1 MKKIF
6 DKKKTN
12 KKKFS
17 LNFFEGIIAFV
28 LWQISIYI
36 INDDDLGF
44 VANAFLLVITYLI
57 ASKIIKKYW
66 SERKKNFE
74 GSRS

>member
-44 VANAFLLVITYLI
+44 VANGFVLVITYLI
-57 ASKIIKKYW
+57 ASNIIRKYF
-66 SERKKNFE
+66 KD
-74 GSRS
+74 

>member
-17 LNFFEGIIAFV
+17 LNFFQGIIAFG
-28 LWQISIYI
+28 LWQISLYI
-36 INDDDLGF
+36 IDYDLGF
-44 VANAFLLVITYLI
+44 VANIFVLVITYLI
-57 ASKIIKKYW
+57 ASNIIRKYF
-66 SERKKNFE
+66 KD
-74 GSRS
+74 

>member
-28 LWQISIYI
+28 LWQISLYI
-36 INDDDLGF
+36 INDDLGF
-44 VANAFLLVITYLI
+44 VANGFVLVITYLI
-57 ASKIIKKYW
+57 ASNIIRKYF
-66 SERKKNFE
+66 KD
-74 GSRS
+74 

>member
-17 LNFFEGIIAFV
+17 LNFFEGIIAAG
-28 LWQISIYI
+28 LWQISLYI
-36 INDDDLGF
+36 INDDLGF
-44 VANAFLLVITYLI
+44 VANGFVLVITYLI
-57 ASKIIKKYW
+57 ASNIIRKYF
-66 SERKKNFE
+66 KD
-74 GSRS
+74 